1 MKLLLL
7 SLNHAPELT
16 GIGKYNGELVDALS
30 AREVTSYV
38 VTAPPYYPDWQRH
51 KGYKNW
57 WSSEQDGEFVE
68 VYRCPLYVPSKP
80 STLKRLLHLA
90 SFALSSACRLLTLL
104 SKKPDVV
111 FVVQPS
117 LFCAPVALL
126 YSKLTGAKSVLHI
139 QDFEV
144 DAMFGLGMSKSSVL
158 KRWAQAFETFLMK
171 RFDIVSSISFS
182 MLERAKSKGAKDNQL
197 HYFPNWADLAFVTP
211 SISGESLR
219 ARWQLETDDYVV
231 LYSGNVGEKQ
241 GLEIILDAAQ
251 AMRDQTTANKP
262 KVKFIIIGN
271 GANRLRLEEQASVR
285 GLTNIQFKPLQPW
298 ELMPQI
304 LAMADLHLVVQ
315 KRGAADAVLPSK
327 LTNILSA
334 GGHALVTAEADTEL
348 GKIAEKFPGI
358 YDCIEPENPALF
370 VDALNKLAANGRQK
384 ANIIAR
390 QYAEQNMDINSILD
404 SFTDRLAKS

>member
-7 SLNHAPELT
+7 SLNYAPELT

-30 AREVTSYV
+30 TRGITSYV
-38 VTAPPYYPDWQRH
+38 VTAPPYYPEWRRH

-57 WSSEQDGEFVE
+57 WSSERKGGFVE
-68 VYRCPLYVPSKP
+68 VYRCPLYVPSNP
-80 STLKRLLHLA
+80 STFKRLLHLA
-90 SFALSSACRLLTLL
+90 SFAFSSACRLLTLL

-111 FVVQPS
+111 LVVQPS
-117 LFCAPVALL
+117 LFCAPAALL

-144 DAMFGLGMSKSSVL
+144 DAMFGLGMSNSSAL
-158 KRWAQAFETFLMK
+158 KRCAQAFETFLMK
-171 RFDIVSSISFS
+171 RFDVVSSISFS
-182 MLERAKSKGAKDNQL
+182 MLERAKSKGAEDNQL

-211 SISGESLR
+211 AISGDSLR
-219 ARWQLETDDYVV
+219 NRWQLEKDDYVV

-251 AMRDQTTANKP
+251 VMRDEAALNNP

-271 GANRLRLEEQASVR
+271 GANRLRLEAQAKTL
-285 GLTNIQFKPLQPW
+285 GLSNVQFKPLQPW

-334 GGHALVTAEADTEL
+334 GGHALVTAEPDTEL
-348 GKIAEKFPGI
+348 GKIAQKFPGI
-358 YDCIEPENPALF
+358 YDCVEPETPTVFVAALS
-370 VDALNKLAANGRQK
+370 KLAAKGRQEK
-384 ANIIAR
+384 NAIAR
-390 QYAEQNMDINSILD
+390 QYAEQNMDINNILD
-404 SFTDRLAKS
+404 SFTERLANS